1 MQNFFQHQD
10 VARFKT
16 AKLLTLYVGLILLLS
31 LGVVVLFSALLI
43 FIGAIGDSGQ
53 GVSYARLVTVAFW
66 RDAFWLAL
74 TMHPVIWGIMVI
86 MILTSVISYL
96 RLGSS
101 AAGAKVAESMGARL
115 ITTPDHPSEQ
125 RLMNIVQEVALAA
138 GVPVP
143 GVYVLDDPMINAF
156 AAGKRMDS
164 AVVAVTQGALDQLS
178 RAELQGVIAHEFSHI
193 TNGDMTL
200 NIRVLALLKGLMAI
214 ALIGELLM
222 RGSRRDARI
231 VLAGILLIILG
242 WMGVWAGRMV
252 QAAVSRQREH
262 LADATAIQY
271 TRSQLGI
278 AGALRK
284 ISLQNGEY
292 SAGRQK
298 KGHSSVL
305 MTANSHFMFSKPF
318 SVKSGFLSRATGLGK
333 WMSTHPDIFE
343 RLDRVLPDW
352 RQREASQVTPAVV
365 KGGSEEGVSAGL
377 REEKKAA
384 G

>member
-1 MQNFFQHQD
+1 MHNFFQHQD
-10 VARFKT
+10 VARLKT
-16 AKLLTLYVGLILLLS
+16 AKLLTLYLVLILMLS
-31 LGVVVLFSALLI
+31 LGVVMLFSALLI
-43 FIGAIGDSGQ
+43 FIGAIGNTGQ
-53 GVSYARLVTVAFW
+53 GVPYSILLTLGFW
-66 RDAFWLAL
+66 SDAFWLAL

-86 MILTSVISYL
+86 MLLTSLIAYW
-96 RLGSS
+96 RMGSS

-115 ITTPDHPSEQ
+115 ITNPANSREQ
-125 RLMNIVQEVALAA
+125 RLMNIVQEVAIAA
-138 GVPVP
+138 GVPIP
-143 GVYVLDDPMINAF
+143 AVYVLDDPMINAF
-156 AAGKRMDS
+156 AAGKRMDA
-164 AVVAVTQGALDQLS
+164 AVVAVTQGALEQLS

-231 VLAGILLIILG
+231 VLAGILLLALG
-242 WMGVWAGRMV
+242 WLGVWAGRMV

-262 LADATAIQY
+262 LADATAVQY

-292 SAGRQK
+292 SAGRQQP
-298 KGHSSVL
+298 GRSSVL

-318 SVKSGFLSRATGLGK
+318 SVQSGFLSRMTGLGK

-352 RQREASQVTPAVV
+352 RQREASQEPQAIAREAT
-365 KGGSEEGVSAGL
+365 EGTASGDQTA
-377 REEKKAA
+377 RR
-384 G
+384 